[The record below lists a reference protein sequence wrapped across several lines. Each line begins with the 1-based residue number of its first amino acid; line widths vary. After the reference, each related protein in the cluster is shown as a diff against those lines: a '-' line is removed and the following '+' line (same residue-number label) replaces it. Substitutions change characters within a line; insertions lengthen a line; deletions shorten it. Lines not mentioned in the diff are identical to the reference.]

1 MSAKYTIDLIV
12 QIPWQQRK
20 LKEINHLLALELIDA
35 KVATKLWQAM
45 KQEGSRNDHYYY
57 LLLRG
62 PQRVCCSL
70 RIVTLG
76 DWEASHMGG
85 GGRARGFLR
94 QLSER
99 KGEVRAGGGH
109 TTLQCLISHPTPTTC
124 STLPASLRS
133 RAWGEAVREA
143 AVWPSHSR
151 LSGSLEL

>member
-76 DWEASHMGG
+76 D
-85 GGRARGFLR
+85 
-94 QLSER
+94 
-99 KGEVRAGGGH
+99 
-109 TTLQCLISHPTPTTC
+109 
-124 STLPASLRS
+124 
-133 RAWGEAVREA
+133 
-143 AVWPSHSR
+143 
-151 LSGSLEL
+151 